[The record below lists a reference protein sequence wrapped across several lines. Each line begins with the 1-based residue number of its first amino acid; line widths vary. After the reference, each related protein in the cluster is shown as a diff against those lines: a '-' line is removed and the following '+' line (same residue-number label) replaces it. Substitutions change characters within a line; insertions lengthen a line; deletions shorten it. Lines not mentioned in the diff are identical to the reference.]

1 MNRRF
6 FGALG
11 VVAVFTLTVG
21 SCKSDPFA
29 DVHGTPAAV
38 VTDFSYLQ
46 LPIGG
51 TAAVKASIVDATA
64 TPLAVPITFTPCT
77 GDVTVATD
85 TSYHPIPATSA
96 RVIVTAVTANPSCVV
111 VGGGGVKDTIQ
122 VAVLPQAF
130 AGAFSSA
137 TPKGGDTL
145 TISSTSL
152 LKFDTTKVGV
162 IFSGAGSDDTGIV
175 VSKTPDAV
183 KVLVPF
189 GAAGPLTIAGIA
201 VTYVPKLVVTF
212 PTTNTVTQ
220 TGDLF
225 ATNDTSYAT
234 APTIPLPAA
243 AGTSV
248 KILTDFD
255 ADNGPKCAEFGP
267 PGPNT
272 SIGPCVIYKFTLA
285 ALEGTLA
292 LYLDPERAARE
303 VPVLRMLA
311 EPAAE
316 VRARA
321 ERLAAAVGGDV
332 EQTVARVGGGALPLA
347 ELESYACAIEEQLAA
362 PLRLGRP
369 PVVGVIRDGRLLL
382 DCRTLTDAEAAEVAE
397 AVRRAR

>member
-285 ALEGTLA
+285 APTTLKFTTGWSTTGDMDTYVCGSTGLSACFESGSSGAGASNPESITTFTYAAGTH
-292 LYLDPERAARE
+292 YF
-303 VPVLRMLA
+303 V
-311 EPAAE
+311 
-316 VRARA
+316 
-321 ERLAAAVGGDV
+321 V
-332 EQTVARVGGGALPLA
+332 EQFRGPKPTN
-347 ELESYACAIEEQLAA
+347 I
-362 PLRLGRP
+362 
-369 PVVGVIRDGRLLL
+369 VVTI
-382 DCRTLTDAEAAEVAE
+382 TQP
-397 AVRRAR
+397 